1 MNALALGE
9 AAAAHVGI
17 HVRHLRRRVIIL
29 VALLCGFSVAWC
41 GVIGFIGLVAPHI
54 VRLIV
59 GPDQRRLVPLAMLV
73 GAIILLVADTTARI
87 VAIPA
92 EIPVGIFTAL
102 LGAPFFLALLTSVRK
117 SG

>member
-1 MNALALGE
+1 
-9 AAAAHVGI
+9 
-17 HVRHLRRRVIIL
+17 
-29 VALLCGFSVAWC
+29 
-41 GVIGFIGLVAPHI
+41 VAPHI
-54 VRLIV
+54 VRLVV

-102 LGAPFFLALLTSVRK
+102 LGAPFFLALLTSDRK
-117 SG
+117 GG